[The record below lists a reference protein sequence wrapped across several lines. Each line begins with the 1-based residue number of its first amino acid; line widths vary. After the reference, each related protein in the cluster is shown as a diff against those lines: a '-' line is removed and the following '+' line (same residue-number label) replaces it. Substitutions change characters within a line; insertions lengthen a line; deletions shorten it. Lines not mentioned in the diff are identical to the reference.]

1 MGVDY
6 DEVIYPDKE
15 GDETWTQAKPKL
27 GMDCPNVSQH
37 FVKNKRNTH
46 PYRLWRCI
54 RQ

>member
-37 FVKNKRNTH
+37 FVKKIKEILIH
-46 PYRLWRCI
+46 I
-54 RQ
+54 VFGDA